1 MITLIALPTLVIYVV
16 VLGVAM
22 AILRSESRAEV
33 EQEVARLADNY
44 AARFDGAFREA
55 AAIGRRPRTGSIEQ
69 RRCER
74 LTRASMKTGIQRT
87 PSAGSGR
94 MGGCDKGGA
103 L

>member
-33 EQEVARLADNY
+33 EQEVTRLADNY

-55 AAIGRRPRTGSIEQ
+55 AAIADTTARFMETEPDLAEPKIYQ
-69 RRCER
+69 
-74 LTRASMKTGIQRT
+74 
-87 PSAGSGR
+87 
-94 MGGCDKGGA
+94 
-103 L
+103 